1 MPIFFSQITQYIL
14 YPRDEPRGQAS
25 QQRTYS
31 ESDDEMNGEYIVAG
45 LHLLRIGHGPAG
57 RFITKVGLPLPCV
70 GAAGRFFAE
79 AGLPLLRIGHGPADR
94 FITAAGL
101 PLPLVSSNNARAT
114 RCAATLGSVGMRAA
128 GGQVFRSIP
137 ESWIALIM
145 Q

>member
-1 MPIFFSQITQYIL
+1 
-14 YPRDEPRGQAS
+14 
-25 QQRTYS
+25 
-31 ESDDEMNGEYIVAG
+31 MNGEYIVAG

-79 AGLPLLRIGHGPADR
+79 AGLPLLLTGAAGRFFAEAGLPLLRIGHGPAGR

-101 PLPLVSSNNARAT
+101 PLPLVSSNNVRAT